1 MIHEQVLMNLFKQ
14 QTLTQATGKWPVY
27 LPVAGIILFSLL
39 YIIATLLYPGG
50 SDIDRHAKGF
60 NWLHNY
66 WCELMASYSQSNQ
79 PNTARPLAISAMCVL
94 AVSLALIWYFVPSH
108 LPLSR
113 PLQKFISLSGV
124 LSMII
129 LFFLFSYD
137 HDKVINTASALG
149 FTAILLTLAGLYRK
163 KMFLLFAL
171 GVIGFLL
178 GFLNTWLYYSG
189 QRYYLPVVQKITFI
203 FFLAWF
209 VLLRLRNK

>member
-1 MIHEQVLMNLFKQ
+1 MNLPRQ
-14 QTLTQATGKWPVY
+14 QSLTQATRKWPVY
-27 LPVAGIILFSLL
+27 LPVAGIVLFSLL
-39 YIIATLLYPGG
+39 YVIATLLYPGG

-66 WCELMASYSQSNQ
+66 WCELMAPYSQNGQ
-79 PNTARPLAISAMCVL
+79 PNTARSLAISAMCVL
-94 AVSLALIWYFVPSH
+94 AASLALIWYFVPSH
-108 LPLSR
+108 LPFSR
-113 PLQKFISLSGV
+113 PLQKFISLCGV
-124 LSMII
+124 LSMAI

-137 HDKVINTASALG
+137 HDQVINMASTLG
-149 FTAILLTLAGLYRK
+149 FMAILLTSAGLYRK
-163 KMFLLFAL
+163 KMFLLFGL

-178 GFLNTWLYYSG
+178 GLLNTWLYYSG

>member
-1 MIHEQVLMNLFKQ
+1 MTHQ
-14 QTLTQATGKWPVY
+14 QLLKNSSALQTQTAKWPVY
-27 LPVAGIILFSLL
+27 LPVAGIVLFILL

-50 SDIDRHAKGF
+50 SDIDRNAKGF

-66 WCELMASYSQSNQ
+66 WCELMAPYSQNRQ
-79 PNTARPLAISAMCVL
+79 PNTARALAISAMCVL
-94 AVSLALIWYFVPSH
+94 AASLAVIWYFVPSH
-108 LPLSR
+108 LPFPRL
-113 PLQKFISLSGV
+113 LQKLISLSGI

-137 HDKVINTASALG
+137 HDKVINMAATLG
-149 FTAILLTLAGLYRK
+149 FTAMILTSAGLYRK
-163 KMFLLFAL
+163 KMFLLFAWGVFGFFL
-171 GVIGFLL
+171 GL
-178 GFLNTWLYYSG
+178 LNTWLYYSG